1 MSMYAEYLTERTND
15 QILENEYGFATY
27 RFLENCKTVYIVDI
41 YVVPEMREKGIAA
54 DMANQIEKIAKEKG
68 CTDMIGTVLPSAKGS
83 NTSLAVLL
91 SYGMKLHS
99 AAQDAIILRKD
110 I

>member
-1 MSMYAEYLTERTND
+1 MSLYGDYLVERTND

-41 YVVPEMREKGIAA
+41 YVIPEARVKGIAT
-54 DMANQIEKIAKEKG
+54 DMADQIEKIAKERG
-68 CTDMIGTVLPSAKGS
+68 CIDMIGTVLPSAKGS
-83 NTSLAVLL
+83 TASLAVLL
-91 SYGMKLHS
+91 AYGMKLHS
-99 AAQDAIILRKD
+99 SAQDAIILRKE